1 MYSTCMVIFISFC
14 QKKCHCECL
23 NSPEISTLGI
33 LKKLSANEQM
43 FMKVC
48 KSPLKNKGE
57 IQGAAISLSLEK
69 EFHSFGSVWEKKK
82 KKIHLSE

>member
-1 MYSTCMVIFISFC
+1 
-14 QKKCHCECL
+14 
-23 NSPEISTLGI
+23 
-33 LKKLSANEQM
+33 
-43 FMKVC
+43 MKVC

-82 KKIHLSE
+82 NIHLSE